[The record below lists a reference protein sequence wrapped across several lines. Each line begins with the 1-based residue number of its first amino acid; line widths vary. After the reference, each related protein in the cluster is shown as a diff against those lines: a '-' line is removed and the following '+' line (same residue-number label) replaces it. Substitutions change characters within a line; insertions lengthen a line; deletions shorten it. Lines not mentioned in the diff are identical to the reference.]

1 MKKIIALSALAG
13 AFLIVGGIN
22 AAAQGQP
29 FSPLKVDIEKFGE
42 VPYDTQMDWLGSAP
56 NLILL
61 ILKNPTDM
69 DKDLARALEI
79 LEGVKRIVD
88 YQSRLASIVSPSTKA
103 KLLAAISYLK
113 QSAAKYIEARKG
125 NKAIDLK
132 RLGNA
137 LEDETAPQLKAIKVG
152 MLDLFKT
159 PTDLKTN
166 VSAIARELGRVIAD
180 YARAQVV

>member
-1 MKKIIALSALAG
+1 
-13 AFLIVGGIN
+13 
-22 AAAQGQP
+22 
-29 FSPLKVDIEKFGE
+29 
-42 VPYDTQMDWLGSAP
+42 
-56 NLILL
+56 
-61 ILKNPTDM
+61 M